1 MRRIQRRKWR
11 KKSILLLHDQ
21 LLQQAMN
28 NNFLIKKGK
37 TMNMLEKA
45 IAIAVTA
52 HAGQCDKAGEP
63 YILHPLRVMFRVNSD
78 AERIVAV
85 LHDVVEDSDW
95 TFEQLHEE
103 GFPDEILEALN
114 SVTKRDGEVY
124 KDFVERA
131 GSNTI
136 GRQVKLADLEDN
148 CDLSRIAQPVE
159 KDYQRIEKYLAALLR
174 LQSTI
179 NPGES
184 S

>member
-1 MRRIQRRKWR
+1 M
-11 KKSILLLHDQ
+11 S
-21 LLQQAMN
+21 
-28 NNFLIKKGK
+28 
-37 TMNMLEKA
+37 MLEKA

-52 HAGQCDKAGEP
+52 HAGQRDKAGEP
-63 YILHPLRVMFRVNSD
+63 YILHPLRVMFRVNS
-78 AERIVAV
+78 ASERIVAV

-95 TFEQLHEE
+95 TFEQLREE
-103 GFPDEILEALN
+103 GFPDEILDALN

-131 GSNTI
+131 GSNAI

-159 KDYQRIEKYLAALLR
+159 KDYQRIEKYKSAILQLR
-174 LQSTI
+174 SAI
-179 NPGES
+179 NHGVS